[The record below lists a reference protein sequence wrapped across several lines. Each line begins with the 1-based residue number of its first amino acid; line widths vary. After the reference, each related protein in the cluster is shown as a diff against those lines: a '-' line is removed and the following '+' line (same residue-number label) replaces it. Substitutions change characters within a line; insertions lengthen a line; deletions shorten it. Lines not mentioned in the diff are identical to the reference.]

1 MDRRTSIRRE
11 YHAALFRRGCDAA
24 GSRSRAAGTRIDAT
38 TAHKAGLAYASDEE
52 QLEYA
57 GKEGRVLFSYN
68 VSDFFRIH
76 TETLSKGATHSG
88 IILAPQQQ
96 YGIGER
102 IRRILKLI
110 SARSAEDMQNRVEF
124 LSDWD

>member
-1 MDRRTSIRRE
+1 MRQRRMR
-11 YHAALFRRGCDAA
+11 LG
-24 GSRSRAAGTRIDAT
+24 
-38 TAHKAGLAYASDEE
+38 YAWDEE

-57 GKEGRVLFSYN
+57 GKEGRVLFRYN

-88 IILAPQQQ
+88 IILAPQRQ
-96 YGIGER
+96 YGIGGR
-102 IRRILKLI
+102 IRRILKLV
-110 SARSAEDMQNRVEF
+110 SGKSAEEMQDRVEF